1 MTSDAVEL
9 LLMVCGAG
17 AAVCP
22 MLYRSR
28 MHPAELEIKELHDF
42 FEKWYDQAV
51 AEGAIVRLEEALHGE
66 YSMVFPDGTE
76 RDRAATIDAVRTHRD
91 VGAVTIIVNDISV
104 LYEDDDV
111 VLASYLE
118 TQQRL
123 DGGDRRRSTVVF
135 LKDPDGPNG
144 LRWLRVHETKLE

>member
-1 MTSDAVEL
+1 MA
-9 LLMVCGAG
+9 GG
-17 AAVCP
+17 AARRDV
-22 MLYRSR
+22 YRSR
-28 MHPAELEIKELHDF
+28 MHPAELEITELHDF
-42 FEKWYDQAV
+42 FEKWYDGAV
-51 AEGAIVRLEEALHGE
+51 GEDVVVRLEEALHGD

-76 RDRAATIDAVRTHRD
+76 RDRASTIEGVRTHRD
-91 VGAVTIIVNDISV
+91 AGAVTIIVNEITV

-111 VLASYLE
+111 VVASYLE

-135 LKDPDGPNG
+135 LKDAEGPNG